1 MSTAV
6 KWSLS
11 LCHVAIFFYG
21 FHLQRDD
28 KDLSDI
34 NTIGFSIY
42 CSRGAALCLAF
53 DMALI
58 MLPVCRKLLSYIS
71 RISFALLGLGH
82 GTISEGSQSRM
93 TAYHKYMAY
102 HVLAFLTIHVLG
114 HCVNFYRLEQLGR
127 GPAVGYH
134 FQTWA
139 GVTGYG
145 MLLLLG
151 IMYTTAHSRIRQRKY
166 ELFWYTHHLALVVM
180 VLFSFHGYGCF
191 VKTNEG
197 QCRGYRS
204 WRYVVLVSL
213 IYLVER
219 VLRAYEGHPSIALS
233 SAIAHPGGA
242 IELNFKHPSMH
253 YRPGQHVYLNI
264 PRLSKHEWHPFT
276 ITSSP
281 IEPYISL
288 DIRQDGDWTGN
299 LGRLFGHGPETP
311 RLEEPRKVLDRSL
324 LPLIKIDGPYGG
336 PKEDVLT
343 YDHAVLIGT
352 GNGITTFSGILRHIW
367 FRHQETQSSR
377 LQTLDLYWISRD
389 ANKLDWFQALFSME
403 KTLELFRTGLIRIHI
418 YFTSTKAIPRR
429 TLSRK
434 PGQPGR
440 SARDAPPLLPNL
452 RTIDIVRR
460 RYSEDDDE
468 HEEEAELLSPWEDH
482 RLGSGLTHSLISL
495 TSIHSL
501 PLSEHPSSFPGDS
514 STAPPQNI
522 LDSEERATRMMEE
535 GEAII
540 GPHNIHYGRPD
551 FAAIFDM
558 MKHRIAQGSG
568 TTSPPRESTTVGVF
582 YCGSPGLGRTLAR
595 ECKQVNSSRVR
606 FEFNEE

>member
-11 LCHVAIFFYG
+11 VCHVAIFLYG

-28 KDLSDI
+28 KELSDI
-34 NTIGFSIY
+34 NAIGFSIY

-58 MLPVCRKLLSYIS
+58 MLPVCRKLLSYLS
-71 RISFALLGLGH
+71 RISFALFGLGK

-102 HVLAFLTIHVLG
+102 HVLAFLAIHVLG

-127 GPAVGYH
+127 GAAVGYH
-134 FQTWA
+134 FKTWA
-139 GVTGYG
+139 GITGYG

-151 IMYTTAHSRIRQRKY
+151 MMFTAAHSRIRQSKY
-166 ELFWYTHHLALVVM
+166 ELFWYTHHLALLVM

-204 WRYVVLVSL
+204 WRYVVLASL
-213 IYLVER
+213 IYIVER
-219 VLRAYEGHPSIALS
+219 ILRAYEAHPSIALS

-264 PRLSKHEWHPFT
+264 PRLSKYEWHPFT

-281 IEPYISL
+281 IESYVSL

-299 LGRLFGHGPETP
+299 LGRLLGHGPETP
-311 RLEEPRKVLDRSL
+311 RLEQSRQVFDRSL

-336 PKEDVLT
+336 PKEDVLS

-367 FRHQETQSSR
+367 YVLLLANSR
-377 LQTLDLYWISRD
+377 
-389 ANKLDWFQALFSME
+389 AKL
-403 KTLELFRTGLIRIHI
+403 
-418 YFTSTKAIPRR
+418 
-429 TLSRK
+429 
-434 PGQPGR
+434 
-440 SARDAPPLLPNL
+440 APTWSQFLPLLHESLCNL
-452 RTIDIVRR
+452 S
-460 RYSEDDDE
+460 Y
-468 HEEEAELLSPWEDH
+468 
-482 RLGSGLTHSLISL
+482 
-495 TSIHSL
+495 
-501 PLSEHPSSFPGDS
+501 
-514 STAPPQNI
+514 
-522 LDSEERATRMMEE
+522 
-535 GEAII
+535 
-540 GPHNIHYGRPD
+540 
-551 FAAIFDM
+551 
-558 MKHRIAQGSG
+558 
-568 TTSPPRESTTVGVF
+568 
-582 YCGSPGLGRTLAR
+582 
-595 ECKQVNSSRVR
+595 
-606 FEFNEE
+606 